1 MSESIDDAASI
12 LSVQY
17 TIILS
22 IATLSGM
29 YFVYGLYVLL
39 FGAAVYMMR
48 SRQQCNEWLNWSL
61 YLSLTVI
68 LFVFSTAYV
77 VVITIF
83 AVRKSI
89 ICFTAVKT
97 RDYEPMMDYWRP
109 LHDNYKTVSIALT
122 MLIIVLLKYLTSL
135 INAQEANLRHFSI
148 TAEVMLI
155 HRCYLIWSS
164 RKRVGL
170 LLVVASILT
179 NITGV
184 ISVVLILAS
193 IGSES
198 SNLVF
203 YTAGETINVVYSI
216 TNVIVNTMITFLT
229 AGRIW
234 WIHRQVHAHGVHAS
248 DKLMHS
254 VFRIILESGLIY
266 PMMNIIVLITFNTTT
281 VDELPFDFVP
291 LTTLSAGIA
300 PTLIMVRAKLGKS
313 VESLQDKVSDIRFTS
328 QPRLQEGTITISRAQ
343 LHSTMAT
350 IGVDSDGQQRLA
362 DGKETLMV

>member
-1 MSESIDDAASI
+1 MFDSTDDAGSI
-12 LSVQY
+12 LSVQD
-17 TIILS
+17 TVILS
-22 IATLSGM
+22 ITTLSGM
-29 YFVYGLYVLL
+29 YFVYGLYILL

-48 SRQQCNEWLNWSL
+48 SRHQCNERLNWSL

-68 LFVFSTAYV
+68 LFVFSTAFV
-77 VVITIF
+77 VVITIIG
-83 AVRKSI
+83 VHRSI
-89 ICFTAVKT
+89 IYFTIAKT
-97 RDYEPMMDYWRP
+97 RDYEPLVDYWRL
-109 LHDNYKTVSIALT
+109 LHDTYKTVLIALS
-122 MLIIVLLKYLTSL
+122 MLITILLKYFTSL

-148 TAEVMLI
+148 TAEAMLI

-170 LLVVASILT
+170 PLVVASVLT

-184 ISVVLILAS
+184 ISAVLILVS

-198 SNLVF
+198 SDLTF
-203 YTAGETINVVYSI
+203 YTIGETINFVYSI
-216 TNVIVNTMITFLT
+216 INVIVNTMITFLT

-234 WIHRQVHAHGVHAS
+234 WIHRQAHAHGVHAS

-254 VFRIILESGLIY
+254 VSRIILESGLIY
-266 PMMNIIVLITFNTTT
+266 PMMNIITLIIFSTTT
-281 VDELPFDFVP
+281 VDEMPFDFVP

-313 VESLQDKVSDIRFTS
+313 VESLQDEVSDIRFTS

-343 LHSTMAT
+343 VRSTMAT
-350 IGVDSDGQQRLA
+350 IGIDSDGQQRLA
-362 DGKETLMV
+362 DGKEILMV